1 MIELAGEEGFQHEG
15 TFNFID
21 NQINPGTGSIS
32 VRGVFKN
39 PKPGPTYTL
48 VPGMFLRVR
57 MQIGQPQ
64 VSLLVNDKSV
74 ISEQGKKSFTWWM
87 PRQGGNSEVQLG
99 QLQEDGFRVIEN
111 GLTPDDW
118 VLVGGLQQ
126 VQPGMTI
133 RPDKSRPWE
142 GAPRSSHA
150 LKILHRPADLRDGA
164 VGCHHSDWRHRARV
178 FAGSAS
184 IRRSRRL
191 R

>member
-1 MIELAGEEGFQHEG
+1 MSGHEGARDRQSQAHPLLLAGEEGFKHEG

-74 ISEQGKKSFTWWM
+74 ISEQGKKVLYVVDAQNKVQK
-87 PRQGGNSEVQLG
+87 REVQLG
-99 QLQEDGFRVIEN
+99 QLQEDGFRVIEV
-111 GLTPDDW
+111 GLTSDDW
-118 VLVGGLQQ
+118 ILVGGLQQ

-133 RPDKSRPWE
+133 RPDKTRPWE
-142 GAPRSSHA
+142 GAP
-150 LKILHRPADLRDGA
+150 KK
-164 VGCHHSDWRHRARV
+164 
-178 FAGSAS
+178 
-184 IRRSRRL
+184 
-191 R
+191 